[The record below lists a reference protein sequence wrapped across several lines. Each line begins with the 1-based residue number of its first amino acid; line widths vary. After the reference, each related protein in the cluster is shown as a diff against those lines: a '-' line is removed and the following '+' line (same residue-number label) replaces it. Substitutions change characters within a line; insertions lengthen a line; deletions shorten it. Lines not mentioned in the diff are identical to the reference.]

1 MKKNDKTPPA
11 GLAGQSP
18 RSYVQMLEEKIA
30 RYERIM
36 QRCPKFRMEQSAAKY
51 SVCDGERIAISD
63 APIRQLPAGITT
75 RISNPQPP
83 MADNDAFNETDW
95 PDEPGFI
102 DELDDEP
109 DDELDDD
116 FDDELLDDE
125 LFDDEFDDDLED
137 ELDDG
142 FDDELFEDE
151 LDDEFDDDLDDDD
164 FDDDD
169 FESDLETDGLNNP
182 PSGGPYSEA
191 VLQAF
196 PHIRTFQRLVGRRR

>member
-1 MKKNDKTPPA
+1 MKKNDKTPSA
-11 GLAGQSP
+11 GLAGQAP
-18 RSYVQMLEEKIA
+18 RGYVQTLEEKIA

-83 MADNDAFNETDW
+83 LADNDAFNDTDW
-95 PDEPGFI
+95 PDESGFESGFI
-102 DELDDEP
+102 DEFDDELCDDDFDDEFD

-116 FDDELLDDE
+116 FDDELFE
-125 LFDDEFDDDLED
+125 DDL
-137 ELDDG
+137 
-142 FDDELFEDE
+142 
-151 LDDEFDDDLDDDD
+151 
-164 FDDDD
+164 
-169 FESDLETDGLNNP
+169 ESDLETDDLKSS